1 MAQVT
6 DAWLLKFKDLGKGD
20 SVRLAVDKGGS
31 YYVDLRK
38 PVRDDDDDDDG
49 DDDDDDS
56 DD

>member
-1 MAQVT
+1 MT
-6 DAWLLKFKDLGKGD
+6 DVSLLKFKDLGKGD

-38 PVRDDDDDDDG
+38 PVRDDDDDG